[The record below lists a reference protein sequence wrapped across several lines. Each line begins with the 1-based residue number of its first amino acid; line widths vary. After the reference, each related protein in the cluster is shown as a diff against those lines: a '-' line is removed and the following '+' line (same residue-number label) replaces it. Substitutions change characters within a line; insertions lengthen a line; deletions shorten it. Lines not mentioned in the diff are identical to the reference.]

1 MNEHAEVDIDLLA
14 DYIGGALDGPD
25 AAAVARLIADDPRWR
40 STYDLLAPGM
50 AEVGSGLQALGAR
63 PEPMPADVAARLDAV
78 LTGAD
83 AASPIAEPTVIDP
96 ELAQPSEP
104 HPVPVSGGQQQ
115 PHVVRAPGAD
125 RSPRRRR
132 RLRWAAPIAAA
143 AGVVAFAAIGFGQ
156 LSGDSAEDA
165 TSGAGSAEQAAPMME
180 SQRASL
186 PPDDAIVTSGTNYTS
201 PTLGEPSRV
210 AMAEPEAPKR
220 NRAEASPEAPAAAGM
235 DTGTLRRLRVREAL
249 VACLEAIAQER
260 GGTPIT
266 VETVDYARYQGAPAL
281 IVRFVADGVTWA
293 VAAGPECGTPER
305 GASLLETLRVG

>member
-14 DYIGGALDGPD
+14 DYIGGALDGQD

-40 STYDLLAPGM
+40 STYELLAPGM
-50 AEVGSGLQALGAR
+50 AEVGAGLRALGAR
-63 PEPMPADVAARLDAV
+63 PEPMPADVAARLDTV
-78 LTGAD
+78 LTEAD
-83 AASPIAEPTVIDP
+83 AASPVAEPTVIDP
-96 ELAQPSEP
+96 ALTQPSEP
-104 HPVPVSGGQQQ
+104 LLVPVRGGQRHPQG
-115 PHVVRAPGAD
+115 VRPSGAD
-125 RSPRRRR
+125 RSARRRR

-165 TSGAGSAEQAAPMME
+165 TSAAGSADQAAPMME
-180 SQRASL
+180 SQLASL

-210 AMAEPEAPKR
+210 TVAEPEAPKR
-220 NRAEASPEAPAAAGM
+220 NRAEASPEALAAGS
-235 DTGTLRRLRVREAL
+235 DIGPLRRLRLREAL

-260 GGTPIT
+260 GGTPIA

-281 IVRFVADGVTWA
+281 IVRFVADGATWA

-305 GASLLETLRVG
+305 RASLLETLRVG